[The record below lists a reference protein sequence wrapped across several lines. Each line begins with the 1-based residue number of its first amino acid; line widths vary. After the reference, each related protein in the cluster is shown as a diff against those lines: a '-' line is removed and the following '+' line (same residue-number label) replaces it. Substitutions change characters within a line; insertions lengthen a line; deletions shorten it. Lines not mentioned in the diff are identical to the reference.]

1 LSGEIFVKKG
11 YKMTKLIL
19 EETVE
24 YLEGNIWS
32 GVKWSDTDPISAFTR
47 SDHWQGAF
55 QKDYSPVSFQQT
67 KKSLKLG
74 WDGVNRKHMNSDC
87 DYDTEL
93 RERERKKLSPNMR
106 KPYATSCSPNESNWM
121 KFRWDVEDA
130 FLPED
135 GEPTETRSSTDDAFC
150 KKKWLTID

>member
-1 LSGEIFVKKG
+1 
-11 YKMTKLIL
+11 MTKLIL

-32 GVKWSDTDPISAFTR
+32 GVKWSDGRYGRSGRINGSRNPFER
-47 SDHWQGAF
+47 SDYWQKPINPHTLNRWEEFDWG
-55 QKDYSPVSFQQT
+55 VS
-67 KKSLKLG
+67 
-74 WDGVNRKHMNSDC
+74 RKNMNSDC
-87 DYDTEL
+87 DYDVDL
-93 RERERKKLSPNMR
+93 REQHLFDIAKT
-106 KPYATSCSPNESNWM
+106 YDTSCSPNESNWM

>member
-1 LSGEIFVKKG
+1 
-11 YKMTKLIL
+11 MTKLIL

-32 GVKWSDTDPISAFTR
+32 GIKWSDADPIGYINRNRSAFTR

-55 QKDYSPVSFQQT
+55 QKDYQPAPFHQT
-67 KKSLKLG
+67 TVK
-74 WDGVNRKHMNSDC
+74 DGVSRKHMNSDC

-93 RERERKKLSPNMR
+93 RERERKKLSPSMR

-135 GEPTETRSSTDDAFC
+135 GEPTETRSSTEDAFC